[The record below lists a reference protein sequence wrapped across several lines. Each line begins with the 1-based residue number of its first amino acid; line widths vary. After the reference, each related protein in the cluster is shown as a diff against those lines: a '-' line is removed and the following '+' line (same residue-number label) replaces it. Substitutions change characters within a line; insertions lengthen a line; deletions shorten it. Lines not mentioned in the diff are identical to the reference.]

1 MKDKSAKKKP
11 GEKLN
16 NASPEYDSVKE
27 QTVLL
32 EHMNQSIKT
41 IAEQHS
47 SIIEKLD
54 QHSEKLDQ
62 HSKDLSVIKS
72 ELGSVKLA
80 VKDVDQRTIKLEA
93 GQQRIEQKLDV
104 VTTGH
109 EQRITKLEELAI
121 KSNIIIVDKIIYYD
135 ILIHDNTT

>member
-16 NASPEYDSVKE
+16 NASPEYDSVRE

-121 KSNIIIVDKIIYYD
+121 KS
-135 ILIHDNTT
+135 

>member
-121 KSNIIIVDKIIYYD
+121 KS
-135 ILIHDNTT
+135 

>member
-1 MKDKSAKKKP
+1 MTNKPAKKKKP

-16 NASPEYDSVKE
+16 NVSSEYDSVRE

-32 EHMNQSIKT
+32 EHMNQNIQV

-47 SIIEKLD
+47 FIVEKLNE
-54 QHSEKLDQ
+54 HSESLDIIK
-62 HSKDLSVIKS
+62 SEIVIIKSEFGIVKS
-72 ELGSVKLA
+72 ELGSVKLS

-104 VTTGH
+104 VTADH
-109 EQRITKLEELAI
+109 EQRIGKLEEKVL
-121 KSNIIIVDKIIYYD
+121 
-135 ILIHDNTT
+135 T